1 MIPDGHRHGLPTG
14 TGSAQQNLSQRQEE
28 VLALIAEALPNKQIA
43 HRLGIS
49 EATVKAHISKTIQV
63 TGCHNRVALALLWL
77 QKTGR
82 LAAHD

>member
-1 MIPDGHRHGLPTG
+1 MTLQAQHHDFETNVA
-14 TGSAQQNLSQRQEE
+14 SASQVLSQRQEE

-49 EATVKAHISKTIQV
+49 EATVKAHISKTIQA
-63 TGCHNRVALALLWL
+63 TGCRNRVGLALLWL

-82 LAAHD
+82 LPPQN